1 MAKRV
6 RDDEDQLIVRSQH
19 GDVEAFNQLVVSY
32 QQTAYGAVYRL
43 VGNVDVAAD
52 ITQDAFIAAFRNIQS
67 FRAGSS
73 FRSWLLRIAS
83 NLACDHY
90 RRTQRHPQESLDE
103 LSDDDE
109 LHSASELSALVETS
123 REHDP
128 EAVVLKQELQEL
140 IQRGL
145 QLLPLQQRVAVVLCD
160 IEGLSYDEIA
170 AATETTLGTVRSRIA
185 RGRARLRNY
194 LDTYQEL
201 LPRQYRLHSNTE

>member
-83 NLACDHY
+83 NLACDHF